1 MYSHANV
8 MALVAVGA
16 VAVLLIIGLL
26 LRLILKKPEK
36 HPDLAPR
43 DNSVSD
49 SLAARLAEHGHKAAK
64 PEAAAP
70 STPEA
75 AKDA

>member
-1 MYSHANV
+1 MYSQANV
-8 MALVAVGA
+8 IALVVAGS
-16 VAVLLIIGLL
+16 VAVLLVIGLV
-26 LRLILKKPEK
+26 LRLILKKPER
-36 HPDLAPR
+36 HIDLSPR

-64 PEAAAP
+64 PEAP
-70 STPEA
+70 QA